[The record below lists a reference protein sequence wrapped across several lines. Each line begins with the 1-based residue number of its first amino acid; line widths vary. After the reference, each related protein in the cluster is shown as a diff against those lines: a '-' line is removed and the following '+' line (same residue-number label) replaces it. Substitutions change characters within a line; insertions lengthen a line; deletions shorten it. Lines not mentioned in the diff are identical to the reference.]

1 MRIAMHSIRKCN
13 IIYKWDLIYFRNA
26 AAPVRW
32 KTQWIIS
39 RIYLVWMQLEHH
51 AMHIINLN
59 RMHYCHWAILHRAC
73 SRARVSYSHPH
84 ILLAHIPILN
94 SIRYCTFLLCERKC
108 VINNF
113 WLRIQF
119 LTVWKSGTPIFNE
132 LPSGF
137 CRRSNSRFLF
147 FFFSYASHLVIA
159 VFLCEP
165 RSMCIKNI
173 YRIILHLHPENNR
186 FDDILIKCLA
196 ASSTRQLA
204 IVCSIF
210 QMSIKSSVLL
220 QCTVKR
226 MLHTAENNYAR

>member
-1 MRIAMHSIRKCN
+1 MRSN
-13 IIYKWDLIYFRNA
+13 IFSQCCRACQMEDPVNHLSNLSCMNA
-26 AAPVRW
+26 ARTSCHAYNKFESYALLSLSNIAPCVQPC
-32 KTQWIIS
+32 T
-39 RIYLVWMQLEHH
+39 RILFPSAYLIGTHTDSEFHQ
-51 AMHIINLN
+51 
-59 RMHYCHWAILHRAC
+59 ILHI
-73 SRARVSYSHPH
+73 SVVW
-84 ILLAHIPILN
+84 
-94 SIRYCTFLLCERKC
+94 

-210 QMSIKSSVLL
+210 HMSIKSSVLL